1 MEKFEIDSY
10 YYNEH
15 TKELNLYKKDR
26 VYMTICYDH
35 TPSNDDIDEMI
46 KDIEEEQTRTNEF
59 FKQLNK

>member
-26 VYMTICYDH
+26 VYMTICYDT

-59 FKQLNK
+59 FNQLNK

>member
-26 VYMTICYDH
+26 VYMTICYDN

-59 FKQLNK
+59 FNQLNK

>member
-26 VYMTICYDH
+26 VYMTICYDT

>member
-26 VYMTICYDH
+26 VYMTICYDN

-46 KDIEEEQTRTNEF
+46 K
-59 FKQLNK
+59 